1 MLYYCICLLRRCL
14 FRGLNMGQGETFGLA
29 FSNEEYLRRVN
40 ATQEI
45 MSARNIDILLLFSPM
60 NTCYLSG
67 FNTVGLLNYQCLIL
81 PVEGSPIL
89 IVRALEKRVAQ
100 STTGLDQIHGFED
113 HEPPETVI
121 KGALKQIGGLEKH
134 IAADQT
140 NGGLGF
146 QAYQRLQKEL
156 GVEFSDGSGIVETV
170 SIIKSETELDYI
182 RRAARISETGM
193 QAGYAAISE
202 GRSENDVAAE
212 SYYAMVKAGSEFF
225 NLQPVVTAGEKTG
238 IAHSN
243 FHRGVLKQ
251 GDSVML
257 ELGAVWNRYAGPL
270 FRTAAVGTVT
280 GELRKM
286 YDACANSLEATLEA
300 IKPGALSQD
309 VQKAAQDVIN
319 FYGYEKNFRKRVGYC
334 FGVGFPPDWG
344 QGYIMDLKHHD
355 ERQLKTGMVF
365 HIAPALREL
374 GRFGVACSETV
385 AVTESGVE
393 VITNFPRELFISR

>member
-1 MLYYCICLLRRCL
+1 
-14 FRGLNMGQGETFGLA
+14 MGQGEIFGLA
-29 FSNEEYLRRVN
+29 FSNKEYQRRVK
-40 ATQEI
+40 ATQKV
-45 MSARNIDILLLFSPM
+45 MSTRNVDILLLFSPI

-81 PVEGSPIL
+81 PIEGSPML
-89 IVRALEKRVAQ
+89 IVRALEKKVAQ
-100 STTGLDQIHGFED
+100 STTGLDQILGFED
-113 HEPPETVI
+113 HEAPETVI
-121 KGALKQIGGLEKH
+121 RNALRQIGALKKH

-146 QAYQRLQKEL
+146 QAYQQLQKEL

-170 SIIKSETELDYI
+170 SVIKSEVELDYI
-182 RRAARISETGM
+182 RRAARISEIGM

-202 GRSENDVAAE
+202 GQSENDVAAE

-243 FHRGVLKQ
+243 FHRGILKQ

-270 FRTAAVGTVT
+270 FRTAAVGKV
-280 GELRKM
+280 EDDLRKM
-286 YDACANSLEATLEA
+286 YEACVSALEATLEA
-300 IKPGALSQD
+300 TKPGARSQD

-319 FYGYEKNFRKRVGYC
+319 FYGYEENFRKRVGYC

-355 ERQLKTGMVF
+355 ERELKTGMVF
-365 HIAPALREL
+365 HIAPALREM
-374 GRFGVACSETV
+374 GKFGAACSETV
-385 AVTESGVE
+385 AVTGNGVE
-393 VITNFPRELFISR
+393 VITNFPRDLFISR